1 MGEELD
7 DEEVIVC
14 PTCPAC
20 EVVVLQPNTR
30 IGFAVILDDVV
41 GRPKTLREARAMH
54 IAPKHF
60 RPWPL
65 GAKAVPFSI
74 IVPTVMQVACAV
86 LGACLFIP
94 PPRRA
99 RRRASGLG
107 CPLRWPDRDGMG
119 PRW

>member
-30 IGFAVILDDVV
+30 IGFAIVLDDVV
-41 GRPKTLREARAMH
+41 GRPKMLREARAMH

-74 IVPTVMQVACAV
+74 IVPTVMQVACVV

-94 PPRRA
+94 PPR
-99 RRRASGLG
+99 
-107 CPLRWPDRDGMG
+107 
-119 PRW
+119 